1 MSKGETTVDPG
12 SMGTG
17 GNVDSKGLKG
27 GSLGLLSSVVVGMA
41 STAPAY
47 SLAAVLGLIVASG
60 AGVKAASIVLL
71 AFVPIYLIAVA
82 YQELNKAE
90 PDCGTTFT
98 WASRAFGPL
107 VGWMGGWGII
117 AADVIVMANL
127 AQIAGSY
134 SFTFVGDLGWHSAAD
149 LAGSTLWSTVAG
161 VIWIIVMTYIC
172 YRGIEVSARLQY
184 FLLGFEVIILVVI
197 SIYALVKVYAGTAT
211 PESIHP
217 SLSWF
222 WPAGLDFG
230 TVIAPA
236 ILIAIFIYWGW
247 DTAVACNEESDD
259 PGTTPGKAAVLSTFL
274 LLGTY
279 AIVTVA
285 AVAFAGVGET
295 DAGLGNPDNSADVFA
310 AIGPAL
316 FGDSFIG
323 HVGLLLLSATIL
335 TSASASTQ
343 TTILPTARTTLSMG
357 VYKALPASF
366 ANIHRKYLTP
376 TTSTVVMGAVSI
388 FFYVLFTLISSS
400 LLLALIGSVGLMIAF
415 YYGLTGFACVWYYRK
430 TFTSSAR
437 NFMMRCVVP
446 LLGGIMLTVVFAY
459 GLIQYAKVDNLVD
472 DDGNNVTIFGFGAV
486 AVVGIGALV
495 LGVILMF
502 IYWAMEP
509 GFFQGKTLPRRADLL
524 MEPAIGS
531 TAHFGLPDSG
541 QMPTVIAPNL
551 SNLPPGETAVDP
563 QTGEE
568 FTKGGSGQ

>member
-1 MSKGETTVDPG
+1 MTTGGTTVDPG
-12 SMGTG
+12 GARTG
-17 GNVDSKGLKG
+17 GTVDSKGLKG

-149 LAGSTLWSTVAG
+149 LSSSTLWSTVAG
-161 VIWIIVMTYIC
+161 VIWIVVMTYIC

-197 SIYALVKVYAGTAT
+197 SIYALIKVYAGTAT

-217 SLSWF
+217 SISWF

-274 LLGTY
+274 LLATY

-295 DAGLGNPDNSADVFA
+295 DAGLGNPENSADVFA

-316 FGDSFIG
+316 FGNSVIG
-323 HVGLLLLSATIL
+323 HIGLLALSATIL

-366 ANIHRKYLTP
+366 AKIHRTYLTP
-376 TTSTVVMGAVSI
+376 TVSTIVMGAVSI
-388 FFYVLFTLISSS
+388 FFYVMFTLISSS

-437 NFMMRCVVP
+437 NVMMRCVVP
-446 LLGGIMLTVVFAY
+446 LLGGIMLTVVFGY

-502 IYWAMEP
+502 VYWAMAP
-509 GFFQGKTLPRRADLL
+509 GFFLGKTLPRRADLL
-524 MEPAIGS
+524 MEPATAS
-531 TAHFGLPDSG
+531 VAHFGLPDSG

-551 SNLPPGETAVDP
+551 SNLPAGEIAVDP
-563 QTGEE
+563 RTGEE
-568 FTKGGSGQ
+568 FTRG

>member
-1 MSKGETTVDPG
+1 MTTGGTTVDPG
-12 SMGTG
+12 SSGTG
-17 GNVDSKGLKG
+17 GTVDSKGLKG

-134 SFTFVGDLGWHSAAD
+134 SFTFVGDLGWHSAAG
-149 LAGSTLWSTVAG
+149 LASSTLWSTVAG
-161 VIWIIVMTYIC
+161 VIWIVVMTYIC

-197 SIYALVKVYAGTAT
+197 SIYALIKVYAGTAT

-217 SLSWF
+217 SISWF
-222 WPAGLDFG
+222 WPGGLDFG

-274 LLGTY
+274 LLATY

-285 AVAFAGVGET
+285 TVAFAGVGET
-295 DAGLGNPDNSADVFA
+295 DAGLGNPENSADVFA

-316 FGDSFIG
+316 FGDSVIG
-323 HVGLLLLSATIL
+323 HIGLLALSATIL

-366 ANIHRKYLTP
+366 AKIHRTYLTP
-376 TTSTVVMGAVSI
+376 TVSTLVMGAVSI
-388 FFYVLFTLISSS
+388 FFYVVFTLISSS
-400 LLLALIGSVGLMIAF
+400 LLLALIGSVGLLIAF

-437 NFMMRCVVP
+437 HFLMRCVVP
-446 LLGGIMLTVVFAY
+446 LLGGVMLTVVFVY

-502 IYWAMEP
+502 VYWAMAP

-524 MEPAIGS
+524 LEPATAS
-531 TAHFGLPDSG
+531 VAHFGLPDSG
-541 QMPTVIAPNL
+541 DMPTVISPDL
-551 SNLPPGETAVDP
+551 SNLPSGETAVNL

-568 FTKGGSGQ
+568 FTRG